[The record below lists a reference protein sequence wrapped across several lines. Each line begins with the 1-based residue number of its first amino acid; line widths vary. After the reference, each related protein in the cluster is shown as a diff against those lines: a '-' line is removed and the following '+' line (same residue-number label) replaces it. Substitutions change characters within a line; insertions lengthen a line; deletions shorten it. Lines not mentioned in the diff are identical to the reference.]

1 MKSGI
6 YVTQVLFG
14 LEGKNRAAHR
24 GRPAIWVSLI
34 TLLLCQAICLNP
46 EPSLAGDKN
55 DLPHVL
61 RNGFVMKVIADVD
74 QRDAQATL
82 ELLTSRISRNLGLN
96 TTPRVTIYPDMK
108 RLMDAVRRDELE
120 VISIPSI
127 DYLRLRDRSLLVPS
141 FVPMH
146 VDGTGLHFILIT
158 RTDSGIR
165 SLADLKGKTVLAISS
180 SKLEVGNVWLEY
192 LLLKEVKESPASFF
206 RQFKETAKLSQ
217 AIMGVFFRQADAAL
231 VTRAGLDS
239 AKMLNP
245 QIARQLRVIA
255 ESNELCDSIT
265 CFPAKST
272 EKMRRAL
279 LNAVLKITDDPS
291 GKQLLTIL
299 QSSGIMPFR
308 PSHFAGLEEL
318 LREQS
323 RLRAKLARK
332 R

>member
-1 MKSGI
+1 MGYGI
-6 YVTQVLFG
+6 YIIQVLFG
-14 LEGKNRAAHR
+14 LEEKDRASHLV
-24 GRPAIWVSLI
+24 RPATVISLI
-34 TLLLCQAICLNP
+34 TLLLCLAIFLNP
-46 EPSLAGDKN
+46 ESSLAGDRN

-82 ELLTSRISRNLGLN
+82 ELLTGRISRNLGLN
-96 TTPRVTIYPDMK
+96 TTPRVTIFPDMK
-108 RLMDAVRRDELE
+108 RLMEAVRRDELE

-127 DYLRLRDRSLLVPS
+127 DYLRLRDRGMLLPV

-146 VDGTGLHFILIT
+146 VDGTGLHFLLIT
-158 RTDSGIR
+158 RADSGIR
-165 SLADLKGKTVLAISS
+165 SLADLRGKTVLAISS
-180 SKLEVGNVWLEY
+180 SKLEVGHVWLEN
-192 LLLKEVKESPASFF
+192 LLLKEAKESPASFF

-239 AKMLNP
+239 AKLLNP
-245 QIARQLRVIA
+245 QIERQLRVIA
-255 ESNELCDSIT
+255 ESNELSDSIT
-265 CFPAKST
+265 CFPAKSS

-299 QSSGIMPFR
+299 QSSGITLFK

-318 LREQS
+318 LREES